1 MIYCSITDWIFTDF
15 MMLFNM
21 RLFNHPN
28 SQILMITI
36 PVKPITL
43 NEFLQLPETEPVSEY
58 INNKIVQKPIPKGK
72 HSFLQYEICNVIN
85 QLTKTKKLAYA
96 FPELRCTFDGSSIVP
111 DIAVFEWRNIPFLAD
126 GEIPD
131 NFNLAPD
138 WIIEILSPDQNANKV
153 IGKILHSLQHGSKL
167 GWFLD
172 PSDRSILVFQPNQ
185 QPILM
190 TNSDRL
196 PSLEIIPLEIAV
208 ETIFSWL
215 KMEV

>member
-1 MIYCSITDWIFTDF
+1 MIAT
-15 MMLFNM
+15 
-21 RLFNHPN
+21 
-28 SQILMITI
+28 
-36 PVKPITL
+36 PVKTL
-43 NEFLQLPETEPVSEY
+43 TLDLFLQLPETKPASEY
-58 INNKIVQKPIPKGK
+58 INNKVTQKPMPKGK
-72 HSFLQYEICNVIN
+72 HSFLQYEICNVVN
-85 QLTKTKKLAYA
+85 QLTKIKKLAYA

-111 DIAVFEWRNIPFLAD
+111 DIAIFEWQNIPFLAD

-172 PSDRSILVFQPNQ
+172 PSDRSILVFQPKQ

-190 TNSDRL
+190 ANSDRL
-196 PSLEIIPLEIAV
+196 PSLEIIPLELTV
-208 ETIFSWL
+208 EAIFSWL
-215 KMEV
+215 KMES

>member
-1 MIYCSITDWIFTDF
+1 MIAT
-15 MMLFNM
+15 
-21 RLFNHPN
+21 
-28 SQILMITI
+28 
-36 PVKPITL
+36 PVKTL
-43 NEFLQLPETEPVSEY
+43 TLDLFLQLPETKPASEY
-58 INNKIVQKPIPKGK
+58 INNKVTQKPMPKGK
-72 HSFLQYEICNVIN
+72 HSFLQYEICNVVN
-85 QLTKTKKLAYA
+85 QLTKIKKLAYA

-190 TNSDRL
+190 ANSDRL
-196 PSLEIIPLEIAV
+196 PILEIIPLEITV

-215 KMEV
+215 KMES

>member
-1 MIYCSITDWIFTDF
+1 MIAT
-15 MMLFNM
+15 
-21 RLFNHPN
+21 
-28 SQILMITI
+28 
-36 PVKPITL
+36 PVKTL
-43 NEFLQLPETEPVSEY
+43 TLDVFLQLPETKPASEY
-58 INNKIVQKPIPKGK
+58 INNKVTQKIMPKGK
-72 HSFLQYEICNVIN
+72 HSFLQYEICNVVN
-85 QLTKTKKLAYA
+85 QLTKAKKIAYA

-153 IGKILHSLQHGSKL
+153 IGKMLHSLQHGSKL

-172 PSDRSILVFQPNQ
+172 PIDRSILVFQPNQ

-215 KMEV
+215 KMEI

>member
-1 MIYCSITDWIFTDF
+1 
-15 MMLFNM
+15 
-21 RLFNHPN
+21 
-28 SQILMITI
+28 
-36 PVKPITL
+36 
-43 NEFLQLPETEPVSEY
+43 
-58 INNKIVQKPIPKGK
+58 
-72 HSFLQYEICNVIN
+72 
-85 QLTKTKKLAYA
+85 
-96 FPELRCTFDGSSIVP
+96 VP

-153 IGKILHSLQHGSKL
+153 IGKMLHSLQHGSKL

-172 PSDRSILVFQPNQ
+172 PIDRSILVFQPNQ

-215 KMEV
+215 KMEI

>member
-1 MIYCSITDWIFTDF
+1 MIAT
-15 MMLFNM
+15 
-21 RLFNHPN
+21 
-28 SQILMITI
+28 
-36 PVKPITL
+36 PVKTL
-43 NEFLQLPETEPVSEY
+43 TLDVFLQLPETKPASEY
-58 INNKIVQKPIPKGK
+58 INNKVTQKIMPKGRP
-72 HSFLQYEICNVIN
+72 SRLQGQLCQEIN
-85 QLTKTKKLAYA
+85 QVAEFPKLAYA

-153 IGKILHSLQHGSKL
+153 IGKMLHSLQHGSKL

-172 PSDRSILVFQPNQ
+172 PIDRSILVFQPNQ

-215 KMEV
+215 KMEI